1 MTTQQDPF
9 LQVQSEVLSTL
20 QTTRPLFSSFLRIR
34 SLAATNPQNP
44 ELQQA
49 RAELQTTLQDLA
61 ADVADLRESVHAV
74 EQDPDR
80 FGIEQDELDRRR
92 KFVEEVGG
100 EVRRMQAEIETTATS
115 TLATTT
121 TGPGAASG
129 GTSLPNPSEFDED
142 VDSRGDYYASLEQ
155 QRQSELLASQ
165 DEQLDGVFRT
175 VGNLRRQ
182 ASDMG
187 RELEDQAVL
196 LEDVENVADRVG
208 GKLASGMKRI
218 RHIVR
223 KNEDTMSSF
232 CIAVLIFVL
241 FLLLILVIVL

>member
-1 MTTQQDPF
+1 MRQ
-9 LQVQSEVLSTL
+9 
-20 QTTRPLFSSFLRIR
+20 
-34 SLAATNPQNP
+34 
-44 ELQQA
+44 
-49 RAELQTTLQDLA
+49 
-61 ADVADLRESVHAV
+61 
-74 EQDPDR
+74 
-80 FGIEQDELDRRR
+80 
-92 KFVEEVGG
+92 
-100 EVRRMQAEIETTATS
+100 MQAEIES
-115 TLATTT
+115 STTT
-121 TGPGAASG
+121 SATAAASTG
-129 GTSLPNPSEFDED
+129 ATTSLPNPSEFDED
-142 VDSRGDYYASLEQ
+142 IDSRGDYYASLEQ
-155 QRQSELLASQ
+155 QRQHELLASQ

-223 KNEDTMSSF
+223 KNEGTIQLLRVPGFFRLTGIDTMSSF
-232 CIAVLIFVL
+232 CIAVLCFVL

>member
-1 MTTQQDPF
+1 MTTQEDPF

-49 RAELQTTLQDLA
+49 RAELQTTLHDLA
-61 ADVADLRESVHAV
+61 ADVADLRETVHAV
-74 EQDPDR
+74 EQDPYR
-80 FGIEQDELDRRR
+80 FGIEQDELERRR

-100 EVRRMQAEIETTATS
+100 EVRQMQAEIES
-115 TLATTT
+115 STTT
-121 TGPGAASG
+121 SATAAASTG
-129 GTSLPNPSEFDED
+129 ATTSLPNPSEFDED
-142 VDSRGDYYASLEQ
+142 IDSRGDYYASLEQ
-155 QRQSELLASQ
+155 QRQHELLASQ

-232 CIAVLIFVL
+232 CIAVLCFVL